1 LIIKF
6 LGTGTSQG
14 IPVVGC
20 KCDACT
26 STDPQDKRLR
36 TSIFVELEGIRL
48 LIDTGPDLRQQLLAN
63 DIDDVDAILTTH
75 EHNDHTAGLDDVRP
89 INFRHQKTLPLYSI
103 PRVLRNIET
112 RFPYI
117 FEAEPYPGAPRIQ
130 LRAIVP
136 FESFEV
142 GKVSILPI
150 EYDHGTL
157 KIIGFR
163 IKDMAY
169 LTDVSH
175 LDENAMKHLH
185 GLKVLIISALQR
197 ERHNAHL
204 SLEQAIAVATSIG
217 AGHTYFIHMSHTLGP
232 ASLWTRD
239 LPLGIQ
245 ASFDGLILNID

>member
-14 IPVVGC
+14 IPVIGC
-20 KCDACT
+20 KCDTCN
-26 STDPQDKRLR
+26 STDPHDKRLR
-36 TSIFVELEGIRL
+36 TSIFVESEGAKL
-48 LIDTGPDLRQQLLAN
+48 LIDTGPDLRLQLLTN
-63 DIDDVDAILTTH
+63 DIHDIDAILTTH

-117 FEAEPYPGAPRIQ
+117 FEADPYPGAPRIQ
-130 LRAIVP
+130 LQAIEP
-136 FESFEV
+136 FELFNV
-142 GKVSILPI
+142 GNVSILPI
-150 EYDHGTL
+150 EYDHGSL

-185 GLKVLIISALQR
+185 GLKVLILSALQR
-197 ERHNAHL
+197 EPHNSHL
-204 SLEQAIAVATSIG
+204 SVEEAISVAKEIG
-217 AGHTYFIHMSHTLGP
+217 AIRTYFIHMSHTLGP
-232 ASLWTRD
+232 ASVWTKN

-245 ASFDGLILNID
+245 ASYDGLMLNID

>member
-1 LIIKF
+1 MIIKF

-26 STDPQDKRLR
+26 SIDPHDKRLR
-36 TSIFVELEGIRL
+36 TSIFVECQGTKL
-48 LIDTGPDLRQQLLAN
+48 LIDTGPDLRQQLLVN
-63 DIDDVDAILTTH
+63 EIDDIDAILTTH

-117 FEAEPYPGAPRIQ
+117 FEANPYPGAPRIQ
-130 LRAIVP
+130 LQAIVS
-136 FESFEV
+136 FESFDV
-142 GKVSILPI
+142 GNLSILPI

-157 KIIGFR
+157 RIIGFR
-163 IKDMAY
+163 IKDSAY

-175 LDENAMKHLH
+175 LDEKAMQHLK
-185 GLKVLIISALQR
+185 GLKILVLSALQR
-197 ERHNAHL
+197 ERHKAHL
-204 SLEQAIAVATSIG
+204 SIGEAVEVAKEIG
-217 AGHTYFIHMSHTLGP
+217 AEQTYFIHMSHTLGR
-232 ASLWTRD
+232 ASLWTKD
-239 LPLGIQ
+239 LPPAIH
-245 ASFDGLILNID
+245 AAFDGLTLNID